1 MFRGRN
7 EFMLITILIMEKQN
21 IDLSDLRINRNKQD
35 YEEDAR
41 KKKKTII
48 NIIIFLFVIA
58 AVYGVYKLVFK
69 DAVKVSVV
77 TVNFTYPSSS
87 SSLLTASGY
96 IVPQR
101 KASIASKGTGRLVY
115 LGVEEGDKVKKG
127 QIIALLESDDVNA
140 RLNQAM
146 AQSDIAK
153 AQLNQEEVNFDQ
165 LKKEFKRSET
175 LFQNKV
181 ITESEFDI
189 VKAQYLASEARLN
202 SARATIKAYDAA
214 VAAARI
220 DIENTVIRAP
230 FDGTVLTKDAD
241 VGEIVAP
248 FASSINSRG
257 AVVTMADMTSLQLEA
272 DVSESYI
279 ERIKIEQPCEI
290 ILDAYQE
297 KRYRGVVWKIV
308 PTADRAKATILT
320 KIKFLEVDERVL
332 PEMSAKVSFL
342 TESIPDSLLSV
353 KPKLT
358 IPMSAIKSEGNKRIV
373 YKVNNNIAE
382 ETEIITGEIFANKI
396 EVTFGLKTGD
406 VIVNNP
412 PKNIIDKEKLVIEK

>member
-1 MFRGRN
+1 
-7 EFMLITILIMEKQN
+7 MEKPN

-41 KKKKTII
+41 KKKKNII

-58 AVYGVYKLVFK
+58 AIYGVYKLVFK

-127 QIIALLESDDVNA
+127 QVIARLESDDVNA
-140 RLNQAM
+140 RLNQAL
-146 AQSDIAK
+146 AQLDIAK

-320 KIKFLEVDERVL
+320 KIKFLEIDDRVL

-358 IPMSAIKSEGNKRIV
+358 IPMSAIKTEGNKRIV
-373 YKVNNNIAE
+373 YKVNNNVAE
-382 ETEIITGEIFANKI
+382 ETEITTGEIIANKI
-396 EVTFGLKTGD
+396 EVTFGLKSGD

-412 PKNIIDKEKLVIEK
+412 PEDIKDKEKLSIEK

>member
-1 MFRGRN
+1 MP
-7 EFMLITILIMEKQN
+7 ITFLIMEKQN

-35 YEEDAR
+35 YEEDSR
-41 KKKKTII
+41 KKKKVII
-48 NIIIFLFVIA
+48 NILIFLFVIA
-58 AVYGVYKLVFK
+58 AIFGVYKLVFK
-69 DAVKVSVV
+69 DTVKVSVV

-127 QIIALLESDDVNA
+127 QVIARLESDDVNA
-140 RLNQAM
+140 HLNQAM
-146 AQSDIAK
+146 AQLDIAK

-175 LFQNKV
+175 LFQSKV

-320 KIKFLEVDERVL
+320 KIKFLEIDERVL

-342 TESIPDSLLSV
+342 TESIPDNLLSV

-358 IPMSAIKSEGNKRIV
+358 IPMSAIKMDGNKRIV

-382 ETEIITGEIFANKI
+382 ETEITTGEIIANKI

-406 VIVNNP
+406 VIINNP
-412 PKNIIDKEKLVIEK
+412 PENIKDKEKLVIEK

>member
-1 MFRGRN
+1 
-7 EFMLITILIMEKQN
+7 MEKQN

-35 YEEDAR
+35 YEEDAL
-41 KKKKTII
+41 KKKKIII
-48 NIIIFLFVIA
+48 NIIIFLFVTSAI
-58 AVYGVYKLVFK
+58 YGVYKLFFK
-69 DAVKVSVV
+69 DALKVSVV

-127 QIIALLESDDVNA
+127 QVIARLESDDVNA

-146 AQSDIAK
+146 AQLDIAK

-175 LFQNKV
+175 LFQSKV

-320 KIKFLEVDERVL
+320 KIKFLEIDERVL

-358 IPMSAIKSEGNKRIV
+358 IPMSAIKTEGNKRIV
-373 YKVNNNIAE
+373 YRVNNNIAE
-382 ETEIITGEIFANKI
+382 ETDITTGEIIANKVEI
-396 EVTFGLKTGD
+396 TFGLKAGD

-412 PKNIIDKEKLVIEK
+412 TENIKDKEKLIIEK